1 MGRTGSGVEI
11 RERSLRLTFTFDGQK
26 RRQTLMING
35 APMQPTG
42 PNIRY
47 ATRLAAEIRERI
59 RCGTFSMAE
68 YFPASGGAGAPMTV
82 ASQLEAWLQGQRIE
96 ASTRAGY
103 ASAVKFWTATIGDK
117 PLRSLKASD
126 TLAALATRPLLTGKT
141 VNNYVSVLREALALA
156 VLDKLMPDN
165 PAEHIPRA
173 KHQKP
178 PVDPFTPEE
187 TRAIL
192 ADMREHYPA
201 QVANYTAFKFYT
213 GLRTSESFGLRWPSV
228 DLASGYILVSEG
240 VVRGQEKA
248 STKTHT
254 ARRVRLNSQALAAIV
269 GQKAHTLLAGG
280 HVFHDPRY
288 AERWADERAFRRSYW
303 SPTLKRLGIRYR
315 QPYNTRHT
323 YATLMLMAAM
333 KPGFCAVQMGHSVE
347 LFLRTYARWI
357 PDVADTAEMD
367 KLERSLAPDCSPEVP
382 QTGEA

>member
-35 APMQPTG
+35 APMPPTA

-47 ATRLAAEIRERI
+47 ATRLGAEIRERI
-59 RCGTFSMAE
+59 RNGTFSMAE
-68 YFPASGGAGAPMTV
+68 YFPASGDAGNPMTV
-82 ASQLEAWLQGQRIE
+82 ARQLEDWLKGQRIE
-96 ASTRAGY
+96 PSTRAGY
-103 ASAVKFWTATIGDK
+103 ASAVKFWKGTIGDK

-201 QVANYTAFKFYT
+201 QVANYTAAKFYT

-240 VVRGQEKA
+240 IVRGQEKA
-248 STKTHT
+248 STKTH
-254 ARRVRLNSQALAAIV
+254 ASRRVKLNSLALAAIV
-269 GQKAHTLLAGG
+269 AQKAHTLLAGG

-288 AERWADERAFRRSYW
+288 GERWADERAFRRSYW

-323 YATLMLMAAM
+323 YATLMLMAGM
-333 KPGFCAVQMGHSVE
+333 KPGFCAGQMGHSVE

-357 PDVADTAEMD
+357 PDVADAAEMD
-367 KLERSLAPDCSPEVP
+367 KLERSMAPDSSPEVP